1 MSFLLRPSRQVIVGS
16 LLILIAIVSPV
27 EAAQLQ
33 LTWTDNSTDEDGF
46 KIERSTAPT
55 GTFVQ
60 IAVTGPDVTSYTD
73 SGLAN
78 ATTYCYRV
86 RAFNAAGDSDY
97 SDVACS
103 TTLQT
108 FSLVVV
114 RAGTGGGTVTGSPS
128 GISCGATCSASY
140 ASGTAV
146 TLTATPATGSTF
158 TGWSGGGCSGTGSC
172 TVTMSATTT
181 VTGTFSVP
189 VTLNPI
195 TSDRPSP
202 QDVGTPITF
211 SANATGG
218 ITPYQYKWWLWN
230 GNAWT
235 VVQDWSASA
244 TFAWRPT
251 TANAGYEVIAW
262 VRSAGNTA
270 DLFEDYKRLA
280 FPITPPAPASM
291 TGITADKPSPQGP
304 GVTITFTA
312 SASGGT
318 TPYQYKWWLWNG
330 SAWNIVQD
338 WSPSA
343 TFVWRPTMPNAA
355 HELIAWVRSA
365 GNTVDLFEDY
375 KRLPFPIRPATL
387 TVTADR
393 VAPATVGTT
402 ITFTAAGSGGTSPY
416 QFKWWLWNGSAWNV
430 VQDWSASATFV
441 WSPTA
446 ANPGYQ
452 LIAWVRSAGDTADLF
467 ESYTQ
472 FAFAITGP

>member
-1 MSFLLRPSRQVIVGS
+1 
-16 LLILIAIVSPV
+16 
-27 EAAQLQ
+27 
-33 LTWTDNSTDEDGF
+33 
-46 KIERSTAPT
+46 
-55 GTFVQ
+55 
-60 IAVTGPDVTSYTD
+60 
-73 SGLAN
+73 
-78 ATTYCYRV
+78 
-86 RAFNAAGDSDY
+86 
-97 SDVACS
+97 
-103 TTLQT
+103 
-108 FSLVVV
+108 
-114 RAGTGGGTVTGSPS
+114 
-128 GISCGATCSASY
+128 
-140 ASGTAV
+140 
-146 TLTATPATGSTF
+146 
-158 TGWSGGGCSGTGSC
+158 

-291 TGITADKPSPQGP
+291 TGLTADKPSPQGPGVTITFTASASGGTTPYQFKWWLWNGSAWNVVQDWSPSATFVWTPAVANPNYQLIAWIRSAGDTADLFESYAQLAFAINPPPPATLTGITADKPSPQGP

-355 HELIAWVRSA
+355 HELIAWIRSA
-365 GNTVDLFEDY
+365 HNTT
-375 KRLPFPIRPATL
+375 AL
-387 TVTADR
+387 TW
-393 VAPATVGTT
+393 P
-402 ITFTAAGSGGTSPY
+402 
-416 QFKWWLWNGSAWNV
+416 
-430 VQDWSASATFV
+430 
-441 WSPTA
+441 
-446 ANPGYQ
+446 
-452 LIAWVRSAGDTADLF
+452 
-467 ESYTQ
+467 
-472 FAFAITGP
+472 